1 VLKAESPANF
11 TDTAATFTLVQTT
24 AGITGFDVG
33 SFTINAT
40 AFPGATGHWVPR
52 VSGNDLVID
61 YTPLT
66 PFEAWQLAEF
76 GLDAGNPLI
85 AGELADPDGD
95 GIVNLLEY
103 ALATAP
109 NIPGITTI
117 VRDMENVSGT
127 DYLRLTI
134 LKNPAAT
141 DLTYTVETTGDL
153 SDSGSW
159 SDTHALIEE
168 DSPTQLIVRDT
179 ISGPRR
185 FIRLRVTR

>member
-1 VLKAESPANF
+1 
-11 TDTAATFTLVQTT
+11 
-24 AGITGFDVG
+24 
-33 SFTINAT
+33 
-40 AFPGATGHWVPR
+40 

-76 GLDAGNPLI
+76 GPDAGNPLI

-117 VRDMENVSGT
+117 VRHMENVSGT

-134 LKNPAAT
+134 PKNPAAT

-159 SDTHALIEE
+159 SDTDALIEE